1 MENAKV
7 AATAPFA
14 GFAAGVTGARAAR
27 FAGLRRRMLRVA
39 GMLTAAGLLAGC
51 MGSTMGTAPEGLQS
65 LPATPSTP
73 AVTGQ
78 TIGTGTVRIGL
89 LLPLTAGGS
98 ATAIANTFRNS
109 AELAL
114 KDFQGSDIQLL
125 VKDTAGTAEGGRA
138 AAQAAIAEGAELIL
152 GPVFAPAV
160 AGAASVAR
168 TSGVPIVAF
177 STDTSVAGPGV
188 YLLSFLP
195 AGDVRRIVDFASKQ
209 NRKSFVALLPDDA
222 YGSVAEAAFRQE
234 VGRVGGRIVGV
245 QRYKVSGS
253 DTSDLAAKTQAIG
266 TLLPQAD
273 TLFVPA
279 ASVAPFVMQT
289 LITQGVNL
297 GNVKVLGSGQWDAAQ
312 VTGNPVMAGAW
323 FPGPERAGF
332 DALAGRYQAAYGSA
346 PPRNATL
353 AYDGTI
359 LAAGLVRSAGP
370 QRFSPQV
377 LTNRD
382 GFLGIDGVFRFLPNG
397 ENERGLAVY
406 EITPTGPKV
415 ISPAPRDFRTPS

>member
-1 MENAKV
+1 MENTTV

-14 GFAAGVTGARAAR
+14 GPAAGSFAPRAASPGAPR
-27 FAGLRRRMLRVA
+27 RMVQRLAGL
-39 GMLTAAGLLAGC
+39 LTAASLLTGC
-51 MGSTMGTAPEGLQS
+51 MGSTMGTAPDGLQT

-78 TIGTGTVRIGL
+78 TIGNGTVRVGL
-89 LLPLTAGGS
+89 LLPLSAGGS
-98 ATAIANTFRNS
+98 ATAIATTFRNS

-138 AAQAAIAEGAELIL
+138 AAQSAISEGAELLL

-160 AGAASVAR
+160 SGAASVAR

-195 AGDVRRIVDFASKQ
+195 AGDVRRIIGYAATQ
-209 NRKSFVALLPDDA
+209 NRKSYVALLPDDA
-222 YGSVAEAAFRQE
+222 YGAVTEAAFRQE
-234 VGRVGGRIVGV
+234 VGRTGGRVVSI

-253 DTSDLAAKTQAIG
+253 DTSDLTAKTQA
-266 TLLPQAD
+266 LVSVLPQAD
-273 TLFVPA
+273 ALFLPA
-279 ASVAPFVMQT
+279 ASVAPFVMQS
-289 LITQGVNL
+289 LMTQGGNL
-297 GNVKVLGSGQWDAAQ
+297 ANIKVLGSGQWDAAQ
-312 VTGNPVMAGAW
+312 VTSNPIMAGTW
-323 FPGPERAGF
+323 FPGPERSGF
-332 DALAGRYQAAYGSA
+332 DALSGRYQAAYGSV
-346 PPRNATL
+346 PPRNASL

-370 QRFSPQV
+370 QRFSQPV

-397 ENERGLAVY
+397 ESERGLAVY
-406 EITPTGPKV
+406 EIAPTGVKV
-415 ISPAPRDFRTPS
+415 ISPAPRDFRAPS